1 MVSSLGMRSSPLESP
16 KRRSRKARSLGCCRK
31 AVRAASGVAV
41 AVTAQ
46 PSCSR
51 QRESVARIFF
61 SSSTTSTLS
70 FLGGKEVDL
79 LGSIFLVL
87 SYAPCRTEMQQAAES
102 SVEGAG
108 FEIRNS
114 KYEIRNKLNDPNS
127 ELSSKRAFR
136 VCCFGFSFNLKF
148 VWLRFV
154 SAFDIRIWI
163 LVLDMR
169 KR

>member
-1 MVSSLGMRSSPLESP
+1 
-16 KRRSRKARSLGCCRK
+16 
-31 AVRAASGVAV
+31 
-41 AVTAQ
+41 
-46 PSCSR
+46 
-51 QRESVARIFF
+51 
-61 SSSTTSTLS
+61 
-70 FLGGKEVDL
+70 
-79 LGSIFLVL
+79 
-87 SYAPCRTEMQQAAES
+87 MQQAAES

-163 LVLDMR
+163 FARLVLDMR
-169 KR
+169 KRFVRECTQPMSEGYYGKNRRLVRSGAAGTSL